1 MRSQIISHVV
11 AITSIGPVD
20 SNVIIKPA
28 VYAVVNRNVMMPLT
42 LIIVVA
48 LITTDR
54 IWTHVARQIMAA
66 VISVKRIRRKA
77 RWLWVPNLWIV
88 YHIVI
93 EVVGVGTVVV
103 VVVAVL
109 RMVVIIRKSSVVWW
123 RAEALRGGT
132 PAAFDC
138 RWTATI

>member
-20 SNVIIKPA
+20 PNVIIKPA

-54 IWTHVARQIMAA
+54 IRTHVARQIMAA

-109 RMVVIIRKSSVVWW
+109 RMVVIIRK
-123 RAEALRGGT
+123 
-132 PAAFDC
+132 
-138 RWTATI
+138 